1 LRYQGGSAELLKHP
15 AATEDSATRCFVGH
29 EDAVAALAGSASTTL
44 RNVSQLYYFLRNKLL
59 DNSSK

>member
-1 LRYQGGSAELLKHP
+1 LRYQGGSAELQKHP
-15 AATEDSATRCFVGH
+15 AATEGSATRCFVER
-29 EDAVAALAGSASTTL
+29 EDAVSALAGSASTAL